1 MGCFLADET
10 PAVGT
15 GGALKALCQLC
26 AASLLFVFEVTVVKV
41 EEEEEEEEEVGLFE
55 ADDGGV
61 KAAQSLQ

>member
-41 EEEEEEEEEVGLFE
+41 EEEEEEEVGLFE

>member
-41 EEEEEEEEEVGLFE
+41 EEEDEEVGLFD

-61 KAAQSLQ
+61 NAAQSLQ

>member
-26 AASLLFVFEVTVVKV
+26 AASRLFVFEVTDVKV
-41 EEEEEEEEEVGLFE
+41 EEEEEEEVGLFE
-55 ADDGGV
+55 VDDGGV
-61 KAAQSLQ
+61 NAAQSLQ

>member
-26 AASLLFVFEVTVVKV
+26 AASRLFVFEVTDVKV
-41 EEEEEEEEEVGLFE
+41 EEEEEEEEVGLFE
-55 ADDGGV
+55 VDDGGV
-61 KAAQSLQ
+61 NAAQSLQ

>member
-1 MGCFLADET
+1 MGCFLADEI

-41 EEEEEEEEEVGLFE
+41 EEEDEEVGLFE